1 MHDAQNTCLN
11 ACHTPRKKCACT
23 RACAPMQRCRKFF
36 AMETIANLSR
46 VLCEHRAGC
55 RLPPTVLLS
64 RRKQSPDVVGSRNPS
79 KSRLAH
85 DAVAAAVSHKHHSII
100 RVGAGLIQFV
110 HGLHSKRGH
119 GAHPSRKSIFATFLH
134 DFSNTPLSK
143 LGYLMIHTF
152 WCFIDM
158 MRSWCSPLWCSNFN
172 RPLKMIFKNHS
183 NVQLEVL
190 MLQLEI
196 LNSTSMI
203 LKQSLRMS

>member
-100 RVGAGLIQFV
+100 RVGAGLIWFALETWPWSSSIKEIYFRHLFARFFEYPTLKV
-110 HGLHSKRGH
+110 GLSHDSY
-119 GAHPSRKSIFATFLH
+119 FLMFYRH
-134 DFSNTPLSK
+134 DAL
-143 LGYLMIHTF
+143 LMQPIV
-152 WCFIDM
+152 M
-158 MRSWCSPLWCSNFN
+158 
-172 RPLKMIFKNHS
+172 
-183 NVQLEVL
+183 
-190 MLQLEI
+190 
-196 LNSTSMI
+196 
-203 LKQSLRMS
+203 